1 MASTNVVAYSPPTE
15 EEYAFYRENGYIIL
29 KNAIEPVG
37 LNRVSEAHKRREAET
52 KPEREEELRV
62 GKFRAGYGN
71 GPNAHTIRPDL
82 DTDTAILD
90 LANNPRVIPFVQNIV
105 GPDYQVMEMLYHN
118 HHAGTA
124 AHTGWHRD
132 WPPWSHPQY
141 TLKVKVFYFIDDQ
154 DEDMGCF
161 SLIPGTQKNPDYP
174 PKEEYS
180 GDKLE
185 TMPNMK
191 KMNLEAGD
199 AVLWDVVCWHTG
211 CANTSTKDRRMV
223 IYGYMPFFVK
233 KWISST
239 PPSSIV
245 NWADTPQKRQ
255 LMGIHCV
262 TGRRSWDR
270 TDVPYLPEHEAIA
283 MAKSL

>member
-105 GPDYQVMEMLYHN
+105 GPD
-118 HHAGTA
+118 
-124 AHTGWHRD
+124 
-132 WPPWSHPQY
+132 
-141 TLKVKVFYFIDDQ
+141 
-154 DEDMGCF
+154 
-161 SLIPGTQKNPDYP
+161 
-174 PKEEYS
+174 
-180 GDKLE
+180 
-185 TMPNMK
+185 
-191 KMNLEAGD
+191 
-199 AVLWDVVCWHTG
+199 
-211 CANTSTKDRRMV
+211 
-223 IYGYMPFFVK
+223 
-233 KWISST
+233 
-239 PPSSIV
+239 
-245 NWADTPQKRQ
+245 
-255 LMGIHCV
+255 
-262 TGRRSWDR
+262 
-270 TDVPYLPEHEAIA
+270 
-283 MAKSL
+283 